1 MESEFIMPYVRIAL
15 AAGKP
20 SSWLRAISASLQK
33 ALEES
38 FEVPVGDCFQVFQQ
52 CQAGELVFDREYLS
66 DARSDDFILFHIT
79 AGRARSTACK
89 RAFLQS
95 WQRAWRQARLAQA
108 RHHGGDHHYRTGRLV
123 IRQRQVC
130 PARELYLGE
139 TPCLPCNTDLS
150 CQPITTWPSSGS
162 EFVNG
167 PSAGWLPPS

>member
-1 MESEFIMPYVRIAL
+1 MPYVRIAL

-89 RAFLQS
+89 RAFF
-95 WQRAWRQARLAQA
+95 AKLAA
-108 RHHGGDHHYRTGRLV
+108 
-123 IRQRQVC
+123 
-130 PARELYLGE
+130 
-139 TPCLPCNTDLS
+139 CLEASPGLRKQDIMVV
-150 CQPITTWPSSGS
+150 ITTTGLEDWSFG
-162 EFVNG
+162 NG
-167 PSAGWLPPS
+167 KSALPENCI